1 MTNLYREF
9 SRLFAPDPLLAGEVT
24 AVSAVDV
31 TVELPDGAL
40 IKARGEATLGD
51 KVFVRGGAIEG
62 PAPNVASV
70 TVIEV

>member
-1 MTNLYREF
+1 MTNLYQAF
-9 SRLFAPDPLLAGEVT
+9 ARLFARDPLLVGEVVAT
-24 AVSAVDV
+24 SAVDV

-40 IKARGEATLGD
+40 IKARGTATIGD

-70 TVIEV
+70 TVIEI